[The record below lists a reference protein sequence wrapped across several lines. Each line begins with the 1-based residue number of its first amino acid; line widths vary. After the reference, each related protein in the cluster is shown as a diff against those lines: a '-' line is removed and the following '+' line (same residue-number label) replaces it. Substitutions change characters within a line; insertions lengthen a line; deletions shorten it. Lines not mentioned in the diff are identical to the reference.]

1 MDKVARII
9 RALTPIAAILTIG
22 ALEGIALSRDMDGAL
37 FGLAVAAISGLGG
50 YELKAVLSNR
60 RQK

>member
-1 MDKVARII
+1 MTEWFRII

-22 ALEGIALSRDMDGAL
+22 VLEGIALSRDMDGAL

-50 YELKAVLSNR
+50 YELKTLVGKR
-60 RQK
+60 REK